1 MYVFRGN
8 MKKSALAIITLAF
21 LVVFSWYQYPMWIQV
36 LFDSDVSE
44 VTNRALFGDSY
55 GALNTLFSGLA
66 FAGIIT
72 SIFLQSQELR
82 ETRAE
87 IKAQKEEFELQT
99 KAMNKQVFETTF
111 FQLLQLHSEII
122 QSLQIEK
129 GFGSNQ
135 ILVHGR
141 DVFSI
146 LFIEKFVNQDS
157 KHEYFHRFGDA
168 ETFSN
173 DINGQYLL
181 FHRVYGP
188 LIGHYFRNIYQVLKY
203 VDLSTVEDKKF
214 YSNLIRAQMSDYEL
228 GLLFYNCIS
237 DLGNTKFKL
246 LIEEY
251 EFFEH
256 LHSLSSIEEHE
267 IQMYAKKAYGTTNR
281 SFIEICEKNS

>member
-1 MYVFRGN
+1 
-8 MKKSALAIITLAF
+8 MKKSIIAIIVL
-21 LVVFSWYQYPMWIQV
+21 VFSIVIAWYQYPMWIQMI
-36 LFDSDVSE
+36 FSNDVSE
-44 VTNRALFGDSY
+44 VSKRAMFGDSY
-55 GALNTLFSGLA
+55 GSLNTLFSGLA

-111 FQLLQLHSEII
+111 FQLLQLHNEIV
-122 QSLQIEK
+122 QSLQIET
-129 GFGSNQ
+129 GFSTNRK
-135 ILVHGR
+135 LVHGR

-146 LFIEKFVNQDS
+146 LFNEKFVSQDYEL
-157 KHEYFHRFGDA
+157 EYYHQFGDS
-168 ETFSN
+168 EDFS
-173 DINGQYLL
+173 DDLNGHYLK
-181 FHRVYGP
+181 FHRVYGH
-188 LIGHYFRNIYQVLKY
+188 LVGHYFRNIYQILKY
-203 VDLSTVEDKKF
+203 VDQSTVEDKKF

-267 IQMYAKKAYGTTNR
+267 IRMYVKKAYGTTNK
-281 SFIEICEKNS
+281 SFIGICEKNT